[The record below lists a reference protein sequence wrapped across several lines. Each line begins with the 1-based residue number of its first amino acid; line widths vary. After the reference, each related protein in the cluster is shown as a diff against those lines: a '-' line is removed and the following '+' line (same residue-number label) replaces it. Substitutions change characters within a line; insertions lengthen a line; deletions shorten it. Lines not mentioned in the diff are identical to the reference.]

1 MSFIYNK
8 KDAKCMWC
16 KRTRNPHK
24 GFNETIPTKIF
35 ISHKKREI
43 ELCFFCYENELDF
56 CNNNNISFKKSM
68 FAIAVAELS
77 ESSPRLQY
85 RRQVHINSVTRYV
98 FGIAK
103 TGNRR
108 VS

>member
-1 MSFIYNK
+1 
-8 KDAKCMWC
+8 
-16 KRTRNPHK
+16 
-24 GFNETIPTKIF
+24 
-35 ISHKKREI
+35 
-43 ELCFFCYENELDF
+43 
-56 CNNNNISFKKSM
+56 M

-77 ESSPRLQY
+77 ESSPRQQY